1 MKQILIRVL
10 STLLSLALLGPAA
23 AFAEGE
29 SAPSVDTDALNSMMY
44 DYLSANNLNPDNVS
58 IGYYY
63 SGTGE
68 RYYYNEN
75 KWYYSASMYKV
86 PLMMILA
93 ERERSGELTQDSV
106 INGLTLQ
113 YAEESILV
121 YSNNDF
127 AHLMMN
133 YIGTDRQCRELYQ
146 QYSDLPVEDYDP
158 DFYDYSYFT
167 ARFMTDVMV
176 TLYQD
181 PDRFPHIID
190 RLKEAQPGEYFR
202 RYLGDQYEI
211 AQKYGSYTDWSNR
224 DFNHTSG
231 IIYTKRPFVLT
242 VMTLNT
248 PNYMGVIGDLSGMF
262 AEYTESL
269 DEQMDRWEAQQQAE
283 AEAARLAAEEA
294 EQAAAQNIQPA
305 AEPVQT
311 AEIPTIV
318 STPMPEPAA
327 ASTPEPTGKQSTGP
341 SLPLLLAAAAA
352 VVLCLGLL
360 AAWVAAERRK
370 RRRPRRRREPDRNRA
385 GQETRQVRQAE
396 KTDARQSA
404 RPMRNV
410 RQRGDVQQER
420 RYTPRH

>member
-1 MKQILIRVL
+1 MKQILIRFL
-10 STLLSLALLGPAA
+10 SALLCLALLGPAA

-29 SAPSVDTDALNSMMY
+29 AAPSVNTDALNGMMY
-44 DYLSANNLNPDNVS
+44 DYISANNLNPDNIS

-68 RYYYNEN
+68 RYYFNEN

-93 ERERSGELTQDSV
+93 ERERSGELTLDSV
-106 INGLTLQ
+106 INGLTLK

-176 TLYQD
+176 TLFND

-211 AQKYGSYTDWSNR
+211 AQKYGSYTDWSAR

-231 IIYTKRPFVLT
+231 IIYTEHPFVLT

-248 PNYMGVIGDLSGMF
+248 PNHMGVIGDLAGMF
-262 AEYTESL
+262 AEYTEGL
-269 DEQMDRWEAQQQAE
+269 DAQMDQWEARQQAE
-283 AEAARLAAEEA
+283 AEAARLAAEEEERA
-294 EQAAAQNIQPA
+294 AQQAAQP
-305 AEPVQT
+305 
-311 AEIPTIV
+311 
-318 STPMPEPAA
+318 SPEPAPVLETPVPA
-327 ASTPEPTGKQSTGP
+327 ATPEPAPTAAPTPESPEKQSTGL
-341 SLPLLLAAAAA
+341 SLPLLLAIAA
-352 VVLCLGLL
+352 VAVLILGLV
-360 AAWVAAERRK
+360 AAWVGARRRK
-370 RRRPRRRREPDRNRA
+370 RRRLRRQREAALRRAR
-385 GQETRQVRQAE
+385 QEARQVRQE
-396 KTDARQSA
+396 RETGQ
-404 RPMRNV
+404 RPSPRPE
-410 RQRGDVQQER
+410 RESTRQER